1 MPKRSN
7 QNKNTQVASSSVTVA
22 RGIKSTT
29 QMQLFARAAGRCE
42 FDGCNKSV
50 LEHGLTLTA
59 ANFGQMAHIVAFKED
74 GPRGLAGTRPVD
86 INSIDNLMLL
96 CPECH
101 KLVDDHPMQFPRAL
115 LEGFKKQHE
124 QRIARVTEIGPDRKT
139 SILVLKAPIGGQAV
153 AIADDHI
160 FDAVLPRY
168 PVSRSGTLVDLG
180 QLTGSPED
188 TAFLEVARGQI
199 DQAVQRLMAPGGE
212 YEKTPHL
219 SIFGL
224 APIPLLIHLGAR
236 LSNKVPADFYQRHRD
251 TERWEWKT
259 DGEAVKFAASL
270 RRSGRP
276 GGPIVLV
283 LGLSGS
289 IPTDSLPAEF
299 DADAWIYE
307 IALENRT
314 PDPTFLRLRAELD
327 GFRLV
332 YQAAL
337 GLIAEQ
343 HGIVPAISVIPAVPA
358 PIAVLLGRE
367 RLPKV
372 HPALRVYDRDRV
384 SGTYRFIFNVD

>member
-1 MPKRSN
+1 
-7 QNKNTQVASSSVTVA
+7 
-22 RGIKSTT
+22 
-29 QMQLFARAAGRCE
+29 
-42 FDGCNKSV
+42 
-50 LEHGLTLTA
+50 
-59 ANFGQMAHIVAFKED
+59 
-74 GPRGLAGTRPVD
+74 
-86 INSIDNLMLL
+86 
-96 CPECH
+96 
-101 KLVDDHPMQFPRAL
+101 
-115 LEGFKKQHE
+115 
-124 QRIARVTEIGPDRKT
+124 
-139 SILVLKAPIGGQAV
+139 
-153 AIADDHI
+153 
-160 FDAVLPRY
+160 
-168 PVSRSGTLVDLG
+168 
-180 QLTGSPED
+180 
-188 TAFLEVARGQI
+188 
-199 DQAVQRLMAPGGE
+199 MAPGGE